1 MWQLIGKLGPRTLAV
16 LTATAL
22 LLMTGVI
29 LYAVRSGHPVSIF
42 GLSIDPSNAELQAE
56 VSVLRE
62 RLEQCAVPNQE
73 LELKISDLIRKLA
86 ERPTAQDMDELKAQI
101 AQALTPTDLP
111 GIWNAGMSKDDI
123 LARLRVMKKS
133 TDDYQ
138 RLEGSPDFVFL
149 KLERGI
155 SNSGGA
161 VNTNIAGESARDV
174 FRLIQTALQFIDAF
188 QGNPDGSQA
197 STNRAL
203 EEFQK
208 AHNAKLPKEQQLKPL
223 GFFGRRTL
231 ALIRNRYWKIIQ
243 KS

>member
-1 MWQLIGKLGPRTLAV
+1 MWQLIGKLGPRALVA

-29 LYAVRSGHPVSIF
+29 LYAVRSGHPVSVF

-56 VSVLRE
+56 VSALRK
-62 RLEQCAVPNQE
+62 RLEQRAAPNQE
-73 LELKISDLIRKLA
+73 LELQINDLTRKLE
-86 ERPTAQDMDELKAQI
+86 ERPTMEELDELKSQI
-101 AQALTPTDLP
+101 AQALTPSDLP
-111 GIWNAGMSKDDI
+111 GIWDAGMSKDDI
-123 LARLRVMKKS
+123 LTRLRVMKKS
-133 TDDYQ
+133 IDDYQ

-149 KLERGI
+149 KLEREI

-161 VNTNIAGESARDV
+161 VNTNIAGENERDV

-188 QGNPDGSQA
+188 QGNPDGTQA

-203 EEFQK
+203 EEFQQ

-231 ALIRNRYWKIIQ
+231 TLIRNKYWKIIQ

>member
-1 MWQLIGKLGPRTLAV
+1 MWQLIGKLGPRALAV
-16 LTATAL
+16 LTVTAL

-29 LYAVRSGHPVSIF
+29 LYAVRSGHPVNVF
-42 GLSIDPSNAELQAE
+42 GLSIDSSNADLQAE
-56 VSVLRE
+56 ATTLRK
-62 RLEQCAVPNQE
+62 RLEQCTTPNPE
-73 LELKISDLIRKLA
+73 LELQISDLTRKLE
-86 ERPTAQDMDELKAQI
+86 ERPTAQDMDKLNAQI
-101 AQALTPTDLP
+101 AQALTPTDLA
-111 GIWNAGMSKDDI
+111 GIWDAGMSKDDI

-138 RLEGSPDFVFL
+138 KLEGSPDFVFL
-149 KLERGI
+149 KLEREI

-188 QGNPDGSQA
+188 QGNPDGTQA

-208 AHNAKLPKEQQLKPL
+208 AHNAGLPKEQQLKPL

-231 ALIRNRYWKIIQ
+231 ALIRNKYWKIIQ

>member
-29 LYAVRSGHPVSIF
+29 VYAVRSGHPVSVF
-42 GLSIDPSNAELQAE
+42 GLSIDPSNAQLQAE
-56 VSVLRE
+56 VSVLRK

-73 LELKISDLIRKLA
+73 LELQIRDLAQELEK
-86 ERPTAQDMDELKAQI
+86 RPTMEELGELKSQI
-101 AQALTPTDLP
+101 AKALTPADLP
-111 GIWNAGMSKDDI
+111 GIWDAGMSKDDI
-123 LARLRVMKKS
+123 LARLRAMKKS

-149 KLERGI
+149 QLEREI

-161 VNTNIAGESARDV
+161 VNTNIADESARDV

-188 QGNPDGSQA
+188 QGSPDGTQA

-208 AHNAKLPKEQQLKPL
+208 THNAKLPKEQQLKPL

-231 ALIRNRYWKIIQ
+231 ALIRNKYWKIIQ

>member
-111 GIWNAGMSKDDI
+111 GIWNAGMSRDDI

>member
-16 LTATAL
+16 LIATAL

-29 LYAVRSGHPVSIF
+29 LYAVRSGHPVSVF
-42 GLSIDPSNAELQAE
+42 GLSIDPSKAELQTE
-56 VSVLRE
+56 VSVLRKK
-62 RLEQCAVPNQE
+62 LEQCAVPRQE
-73 LELKISDLIRKLA
+73 LELQIRDLARELEA
-86 ERPTAQDMDELKAQI
+86 RPTIEALGALKSQI
-101 AQALTPTDLP
+101 AQALTPADLP
-111 GIWNAGMSKDDI
+111 GIWDGPMSKDDI
-123 LARLRVMKKS
+123 LVRLRMMKKR

-149 KLERGI
+149 KLEREI
-155 SNSGGA
+155 SISGGA

-188 QGNPDGSQA
+188 QGSPDGMQA

-203 EEFQK
+203 EEFQT

-231 ALIRNRYWKIIQ
+231 ALIRNNYWKIIQ

>member
-1 MWQLIGKLGPRTLAV
+1 MLIVTG
-16 LTATAL
+16 L
-22 LLMTGVI
+22 LLVTVVMV
-29 LYAVRSGHPVSIF
+29 YAVRSGHPVSVL
-42 GLSIDPSNAELQAE
+42 GLRIAPSNAALQAE
-56 VSVLRE
+56 VDVLRK
-62 RLEQCAVPNQE
+62 RLEQRTTPNQE
-73 LELKISDLIRKLA
+73 LELKVSDLTRKLE
-86 ERPTAQDMDELKAQI
+86 ERPTAEDMNKLKARI
-101 AQALTPTDLP
+101 TQALTPTDLP
-111 GIWNAGMSKDDI
+111 GIWDAGMSKDDI

-149 KLERGI
+149 QLEREI

-161 VNTNIAGESARDV
+161 INTNIAGESAGDV
-174 FRLIQTALQFIDAF
+174 FRLIQMALQFIDAF
-188 QGNPDGSQA
+188 QGSPDGTQA

-208 AHNAKLPKEQQLKPL
+208 SHNAGLPKDQQLKPL

-231 ALIRNRYWKIIQ
+231 ALIRNKYWKIIQ